1 MDDYHSYLQRKPVV
15 IPSLSQRVFSILH
28 QMIRAYTHP
37 LSMTNITPPQHLE
50 ALKKQKYIFS
60 YLQATF
66 IHIRYA
72 INKIYAEYS
81 TMIKVST
88 PSHSYIL
95 STIV

>member
-28 QMIRAYTHP
+28 RMIRIYTHP
-37 LSMTNITPPQHLE
+37 LYMTNTTPPQHL
-50 ALKKQKYIFS
+50 ATLKKQRHLFS

-72 INKIYAEYS
+72 INKIYAEYP
-81 TMIKVST
+81 TMTKVST
-88 PSHSYIL
+88 PSLSYIL